1 MTAATPSSSSTYAA
15 SDGAA
20 YERFIGRWTRRL
32 ADRVVEE
39 TMPYPDGPLLDVGC
53 GTGSVAAALQAC
65 HQGREIVGIDTSEA
79 YLDFASR
86 RSDAGG
92 CRFVRQDA
100 CALDWP
106 DGSFAASLAVIV
118 LNFVTEPERA
128 AREMR
133 RVTRP
138 GGRVVAAGWD
148 FRGGLV
154 YQRMLWDTAAMI
166 DEGAAERRARLFS
179 GALAKPEGLLE
190 LWRGLD
196 LEDVRRTSVTIRMD
210 FADFAD
216 YWEPLLGGQG
226 PVGSYV
232 AGLSAGKQ
240 IRIREAV
247 EAAFLAGD
255 EDGPRSLTATA
266 WVVQGSV
273 PTVRSSDQ
281 TRNGND
287 HERMAR

>member
-1 MTAATPSSSSTYAA
+1 MTAATSSSSSTYAA

-39 TMPYPDGPLLDVGC
+39 TMPYADGPLLDVGC
-53 GTGSVAAALQAC
+53 GTGSVAAALRAR
-65 HQGREIVGIDTSEA
+65 HAEREIVGIDTAQA
-79 YLDFASR
+79 YLDFAAQ
-86 RSDAGG
+86 RSDTAG

-100 CALDWP
+100 CALDFP
-106 DGSFAASLAVIV
+106 DGNFAASLSVIV

-128 AREMR
+128 AQEMR
-133 RVTRP
+133 RVTMP
-138 GGRVVAAGWD
+138 DGVVAAAGWD

-154 YQRMLWDTAAMI
+154 YQRMLWDTAAVI

-179 GALAKPEGLLE
+179 GALAKPEGLIE
-190 LWRGLD
+190 LWRSLD
-196 LEDVRRTSVTIRMD
+196 LVDVRRTSVTIRMD
-210 FADFAD
+210 FSSFAD

-232 AGLSAGKQ
+232 AGLPATKQ
-240 IRIREAV
+240 VRIRDAV

-255 EDGPRSLTATA
+255 EDGLRSLTATA
-266 WVVQGSV
+266 WVVQGRV
-273 PTVRSSDQ
+273 PTARSSS
-281 TRNGND
+281 
-287 HERMAR
+287 